1 MKISCQLLNVVTV
14 RRKWYLCILIFAVFS
29 HKLIGVMASSQ
40 LQKFFHQ
47 NLVVKIEHI
56 NVLSAGFE
64 HWDLN
69 QNFQNIFLNIPQ
81 QPFRVIKNNFSTV
94 VENSNAL
101 NILLESHNS
110 EHVNQ
115 LFASVTSNSLAQN
128 VWIIPGMVKLVKFSK
143 IPPH

>member
-1 MKISCQLLNVVTV
+1 MRISCQRLNVVTV

-29 HKLIGVMASSQ
+29 HVMASLQ
-40 LQKFFHQ
+40 LRKFFHQ

-69 QNFQNIFLNIPQ
+69 QNFQNLFLNIPQ

-115 LFASVTSNSLAQN
+115 LFASVTSNCLAQN

>member
-1 MKISCQLLNVVTV
+1 MRMRISCQRLNVVSV
-14 RRKWYLCILIFAVFS
+14 KGKWYLCILIFTVFS
-29 HKLIGVMASSQ
+29 HKLIGVMSSLQ

-64 HWDLN
+64 HWDQN
-69 QNFQNIFLNIPQ
+69 QNFQNIFSNIPQ

-101 NILLESHNS
+101 NVLLESHNS
-110 EHVNQ
+110 EHVKQ
-115 LFASVTSNSLAQN
+115 LFSSVTSNSS
-128 VWIIPGMVKLVKFSK
+128 KF
-143 IPPH
+143 